1 MRPVDRSA
9 SPSDLAF
16 GRASRPELARANHP
30 EPVTPSRALVPV
42 AAPRREDDRPQGR
55 PASYFVAHLIATHD
69 QAPQTRERRRADPGA
84 VIAAYAA
91 RLNADPSR
99 GRVLARVA

>member
-9 SPSDLAF
+9 SPSDMAF
-16 GRASRPELARANHP
+16 GRASRPELARASRP

-69 QAPQTRERRRADPGA
+69 QVPQTRERRRVEPGEA
-84 VIAAYAA
+84 IAAYAA
-91 RLNADPSR
+91 RLSADPSG
-99 GRVLARVA
+99 GRLLARVA